1 MNEVPIMT
9 KVIDK
14 FEQHRIAR
22 MEADKNRIVSA
33 QKWVD
38 TVERMGENV
47 SSRQER
53 LMFIDSLSKAKEQL
67 RRQQKEKLG
76 ERKMNQYGSRKSTE
90 LTYEQLIFK
99 WLSENPWQL
108 KRNWQKSQV
117 RQLRRSLNIL
127 VS

>member
-67 RRQQKEKLG
+67 RRAYAQADFYNENQDEIAQNRDLLNRQGKGTLG
-76 ERKMNQYGSRKSTE
+76 R
-90 LTYEQLIFK
+90 FD
-99 WLSENPWQL
+99 
-108 KRNWQKSQV
+108 
-117 RQLRRSLNIL
+117 
-127 VS
+127 